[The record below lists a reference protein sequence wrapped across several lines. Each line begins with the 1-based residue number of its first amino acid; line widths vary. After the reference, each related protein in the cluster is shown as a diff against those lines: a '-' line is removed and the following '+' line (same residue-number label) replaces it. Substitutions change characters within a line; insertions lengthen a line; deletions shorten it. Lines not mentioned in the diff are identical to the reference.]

1 MDIVLINPLYPRYE
15 SNMFASA
22 LVASLDMPPLGLLY
36 IAANLEKYGYKV
48 EVYDFNLYTEQEI
61 EQISEKIFQNAPKI
75 IGLSVST
82 PNYNYAVAYS
92 KKIHERLGKNCKVIF
107 GGYHAS
113 FLPEECLGENMADIV
128 ILGEG
133 EQIFVEL
140 ADKIVRDKG
149 SSLEEKQGIA
159 FINENGEL
167 YNKNAHLLRIENLD
181 DLPFPDRSL
190 LPMERY
196 KTPATVMGSRGCVA
210 KCEFCASGAWGGI
223 KLRSPENIVAELKE
237 LKRDFNFEHICFID
251 NTFTAN
257 KERTYKIADAIAAS
271 GLDFTYSL
279 ETRVSNVDDS
289 LVEKL
294 KYMNTIAV
302 QFGVET
308 GNDQVMKD
316 IHKDITL
323 DRVYGA
329 VETCL
334 NHGLRVM
341 CTFIIGHPTDTNE
354 TIQDTVNAIRKI
366 KRMGGQAKIEMLTP
380 YPGTPVFLNREQKG
394 LVIKDWNY
402 DHWGATTSPVFETQN
417 FTQRQ
422 LHKRFI
428 EAVMEVNTI

>member
-22 LVASLDMPPLGLLY
+22 LAASLDMPPLGLLY
-36 IAANLEKYGYKV
+36 IAANLEKYGYTVK
-48 EVYDFNLYTEQEI
+48 VYDFNLSTEQEI
-61 EQISEKIFQNAPKI
+61 ERISDEIFQSNPKI

-82 PNYNYAVAYS
+82 PNYNYAVTYS
-92 KKIHERLGKNCKVIF
+92 KKIREKLGQRCKIVF
-107 GGYHAS
+107 GGYHVS
-113 FLPEECLGENMADIV
+113 FLPDECLAESAADIV
-128 ILGEG
+128 VLGEG
-133 EQIFVEL
+133 EHIFVEL
-140 ADKIVRDKG
+140 ADKIIRKKG
-149 SSLEEKQGIA
+149 SALEEKQGIA
-159 FINENGEL
+159 FINENGEI
-167 YNKNAHLLRIENLD
+167 YNRNAHLLRID
-181 DLPFPDRSL
+181 DLNSLPFPDRSL

-210 KCEFCASGAWGGI
+210 RCDFCASGAWGGI
-223 KLRSPENIVAELKE
+223 KLRSPENIVAELWE
-237 LKRDFNFEHICFID
+237 LKREFDFEHICFID

-257 KERTYKIADAIAAS
+257 RERTYQVADAIAAS

-294 KYMNTIAV
+294 KQMNTIAV

-316 IHKDITL
+316 IQKDITL
-323 DRVYGA
+323 DRVYKA

-334 NHGLRVM
+334 KHGLRVM
-341 CTFIIGHPTDTNE
+341 CTFIIGHPTDTSE

-380 YPGTPVFLNREQKG
+380 YPGTPVFLNRDKKG

-402 DHWGATTSPVFETQN
+402 DHWGATTSPVFETKN

-422 LHKRFI
+422 LQKRFI

>member
-36 IAANLEKYGYKV
+36 IAANLEKYGYTVK
-48 EVYDFNLYTEQEI
+48 VYDFNLYTEQEI
-61 EQISEKIFQNAPKI
+61 KQISDEIFQDSPKI

-92 KKIHERLGKNCKVIF
+92 KKIREKLGQSCKIIF
-107 GGYHAS
+107 GGYHVS
-113 FLPEECLGENMADIV
+113 FLPDECLSEGATDIV

-133 EQIFVEL
+133 EHIFVEL
-140 ADKIVRDKG
+140 AEKIIRDKG
-149 SSLEEKQGIA
+149 SALEEKKGIA
-159 FINENGEL
+159 FIDERGEL
-167 YNKNAHLLRIENLD
+167 YNKNAHLLRID
-181 DLPFPDRSL
+181 DLNSLPFPDRSL

-210 KCEFCASGAWGGI
+210 RCDFCASGAWGGI
-223 KLRSPENIVAELKE
+223 KLRSAENIVAELQE
-237 LKRDFNFEHICFID
+237 LKRDFDFEHICFID

-257 KERTYKIADAIAAS
+257 RERTYQVTDAIANS

-294 KYMNTIAV
+294 KQMNTIAV

-316 IHKDITL
+316 IQKDITL
-323 DRVYGA
+323 DRVYRA

-334 NHGLRVM
+334 KHGVRVM
-341 CTFIIGHPTDTNE
+341 CTFIIGHPTDTKE
-354 TIQDTVNAIRKI
+354 TIKDTVNAIRKI

-380 YPGTPVFLNREQKG
+380 YPGTPVFLNRDKKG

-402 DHWGATTSPVFETQN
+402 DHWGATTSPIFETRN
-417 FTQRQ
+417 FTQSQ
-422 LHKRFI
+422 LHKQFI

>member
-36 IAANLEKYGYKV
+36 IAANLEKHGYKV

-61 EQISEKIFQNAPKI
+61 DQISEKIFQNGPKI

-92 KKIHERLGKNCKVIF
+92 KKIHGRLGKNCKVIF

-113 FLPEECLGENMADIV
+113 FLPEECLAENMADIV

-149 SSLEEKQGIA
+149 SSLEEKHGIA

-167 YNKNAHLLRIENLD
+167 YNKNAQLLRIENLD

-210 KCEFCASGAWGGI
+210 RCEFCASGAWGGI

-257 KERTYKIADAIAAS
+257 KERTYQVADAIATS

-308 GNDQVMKD
+308 GNDQRSEER
-316 IHKDITL
+316 
-323 DRVYGA
+323 RVG
-329 VETCL
+329 
-334 NHGLRVM
+334 
-341 CTFIIGHPTDTNE
+341 
-354 TIQDTVNAIRKI
+354 
-366 KRMGGQAKIEMLTP
+366 
-380 YPGTPVFLNREQKG
+380 
-394 LVIKDWNY
+394 
-402 DHWGATTSPVFETQN
+402 
-417 FTQRQ
+417 
-422 LHKRFI
+422 
-428 EAVMEVNTI
+428 

>member
-36 IAANLEKYGYKV
+36 IAANLEKYGYSVK
-48 EVYDFNLYTEQEI
+48 VYDFNLNTEQEI
-61 EQISEKIFQNAPKI
+61 KKISDEIFQNSPKI

-82 PNYNYAVAYS
+82 PNFNYAVAYS
-92 KKIHERLGKNCKVIF
+92 KEIRKRLGKECKIIF

-113 FLPEECLGENMADIV
+113 FLPNDCLAKGAADIV

-133 EQIFVEL
+133 EHIFVEL
-140 ADKIVRDKG
+140 AEKIIKG
-149 SSLEEKQGIA
+149 KGRAQEDMQGIA
-159 FINENGEL
+159 YINEEGAVFNR
-167 YNKNAHLLRIENLD
+167 NARLLRIDDLD
-181 DLPFPDRSL
+181 SLPFPDRSL
-190 LPMERY
+190 LPMEHY

-210 KCEFCASGAWGGI
+210 RCEFCASGAWGGI
-223 KLRSPENIVAELKE
+223 KLRSAKNIVNELQE

-257 KERTYKIADAIAAS
+257 RERTYEVADAIVAS
-271 GLDFTYSL
+271 GLNFTYSL
-279 ETRVSNVDDS
+279 ETRVSNVDDL

-294 KYMNTIAV
+294 KQMNTIAV

-308 GNDQVMKD
+308 GNDKVMKD
-316 IHKDITL
+316 IQKDITL
-323 DRVYGA
+323 DRVYKA

-354 TIQDTVNAIRKI
+354 TIQDTVDAIRKI

-380 YPGTPVFLNREQKG
+380 YPGTPVFSNREKKG

-402 DHWGATTSPVFETQN
+402 DHWGATTSPVFETRY

>member
-1 MDIVLINPLYPRYE
+1 MDIILINPLYPRHE
-15 SNMFASA
+15 NNMFASA

-36 IAANLEKYGYKV
+36 IAANLEKHGYKV
-48 EVYDFNLYTEQEI
+48 KVYDFNLYTKQEV
-61 EQISEKIFQNAPKI
+61 EKISEKIFHDNPKI

-82 PNYNYAVAYS
+82 PNYNFAATFS
-92 KKIHERLGKNCKVIF
+92 EKIHERLGKDCKVIF

-113 FLPEECLGENMADIV
+113 FLPKECLASNLADIV

-133 EQIFVEL
+133 EEVFVEL
-140 ADKIVRDKG
+140 ADKIIKNKG
-149 SSLEEKQGIA
+149 SSLEETNGIA
-159 FINENGEL
+159 FINENGEI
-167 YNKNAHLLRIENLD
+167 YNKHAHLLRIENLD
-181 DLPFPDRSL
+181 SLPFPDRSL
-190 LPMERY
+190 LPMDRY

-210 KCEFCASGAWGGI
+210 RCEFCASGAWGGI

-237 LKRDFNFEHICFID
+237 LNRNYNFEHICFID

-257 KERTYKIADAIAAS
+257 RERTYQVADAIMAS
-271 GLDFTYSL
+271 GLQFTYSL
-279 ETRVSNVDDS
+279 ETRVSNIDDA

-294 KYMNTIAV
+294 KKMNTIAV

-316 IHKDITL
+316 INKDITL
-323 DRVYGA
+323 DKVYAA

-334 NHGLRVM
+334 KHGLRVM
-341 CTFIIGHPTDTNE
+341 CTFIIGHPTDTDE
-354 TIQDTVNAIRKI
+354 TIKDTVNAIRRI
-366 KRMGGQAKIEMLTP
+366 KRTGGQAKIEMLTP

-402 DHWGATTSPVFETQN
+402 DHWGATTSPVFETRN

-422 LHKRFI
+422 LHNRFI
-428 EAVMEVNTI
+428 EAVMEVNAI

>member
-48 EVYDFNLYTEQEI
+48 KVYDFNLYTNQEI
-61 EQISEKIFQNAPKI
+61 EQISEEIFRERPKI

-92 KKIHERLGKNCKVIF
+92 KKIHEKLGNSCKVVF
-107 GGYHAS
+107 GGYHVS
-113 FLPEECLGENMADIV
+113 FLPEECLAVNMADIV

-133 EQIFVEL
+133 EHVFVEL
-140 ADKIVRDKG
+140 ADKIIQGKG
-149 SSLEEKQGIA
+149 SSLKDKKGIA
-159 FINENGEL
+159 FIDENGEV
-167 YNKNAHLLRIENLD
+167 YNKNAHLLRIDNLD
-181 DLPFPDRSL
+181 ALPFPDRSL

-210 KCEFCASGAWGGI
+210 RCEFCASGAWGGI
-223 KLRSPENIVAELKE
+223 KLRSPENIVAELRE
-237 LKRDFNFEHICFID
+237 LKENFNFEHICFID

-257 KERTYKIADAIAAS
+257 RERTYQVADAIAAS
-271 GLDFTYSL
+271 NLDFTYSL

-289 LVEKL
+289 LVEEL
-294 KYMNTIAV
+294 KHMNTIAV

-323 DRVYGA
+323 DRVYKA

-334 NHGLRVM
+334 NHKLRVM

-402 DHWGATTSPVFETQN
+402 DHWGATTSPVFETKN